1 MEMTVRSPS
10 AIPKNSSN
18 TMMTRLRRVVKM
30 ELRLWMMETRMEMIR
45 MVNSKIRSKWSRM

>member
-10 AIPKNSSN
+10 EIPQNSSY
-18 TMMTRLRRVVKM
+18 TVMTRLRRVVRM

-45 MVNSKIRSKWSRM
+45 MVNSKIRSK